1 MFWVTHWL
9 VYFLPIF
16 FHLLIQLSL
25 LSIKS
30 IPNKIHAFKNQ
41 TQILDMSRPSFLALQ
56 YTRFSVFPVMACV
69 NHYLKLQLECKN
81 ADHEVTS
88 RCDIHE
94 PRKKEDKENKR
105 TFWDMVLFSNEW
117 TR

>member
-1 MFWVTHWL
+1 MFFTD
-9 VYFLPIF
+9 F
-16 FHLLIQLSL
+16 FHLLTQLSL

-30 IPNKIHAFKNQ
+30 IANKIHASKYQ

-56 YTRFSVFPVMACV
+56 DAFLRLSSDGQREPPEK
-69 NHYLKLQLECKN
+69 NLQLEYKN
-81 ADHEVTS
+81 TDHEVTS

-105 TFWDMVLFSNEW
+105 AF
-117 TR
+117 